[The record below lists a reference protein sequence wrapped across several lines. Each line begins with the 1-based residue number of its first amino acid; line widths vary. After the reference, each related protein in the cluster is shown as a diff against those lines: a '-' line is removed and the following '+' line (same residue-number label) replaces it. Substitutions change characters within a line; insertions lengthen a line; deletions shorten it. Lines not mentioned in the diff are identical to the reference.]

1 MDPRPAL
8 AVLVAV
14 LLLGS
19 TGFAVDVT
27 GGRQYEP
34 VAFEDTIELG
44 LTGAVTVRADDES
57 FVVPRAEAFYSG
69 YRYVVGY
76 SGVETL
82 VDHLNSEGREA
93 TVGRPLA
100 VFVTDFAD
108 SEVTLSPEGYLTL
121 PDSPGAHTGWVP
133 ASEAVY
139 VVGSAART
147 PAGPVVVPFS
157 DPTAAESFVG
167 AYGGEVRPWSEVRE
181 TSFGTGPATR
191 ERMREA
197 VAERRAWADRQVA
210 ATRPL
215 LDRPVS
221 VVVGEDAPTV
231 PAAVERAPPNTTVR
245 VPAGTYDVT
254 NLTIAKPLTLRG
266 AGNATHLRGDRNG
279 SVVRVRA
286 ADVAVVD
293 LRVTGVGNRTSP
305 DVRPGNDT
313 DWDYAIQMGYGFG
326 DAAVDVVDANGTLVR
341 GVWTRTPANGI
352 LLRDTNRSVVES
364 VTVVGPTEWVD
375 GFMGVMSMRARPV
388 VQDSTFLEGRDGVY
402 THLSDGIVVRD
413 NRMRGNRFGV
423 HLMYTSDAL
432 LSNNTARD
440 TGVGLIV
447 MTRPEG
453 NALVDNDV
461 RSSNA
466 GINVAGGR
474 SYVAGNV
481 LVGNGY
487 GLQTPSR
494 RTLYERNVL
503 AYNDVGLRA
512 SSILP
517 TNRVVG
523 NDFVHNDRPVTAT
536 LGPLRVLT
544 VEGRGNYWADAPGFD
559 RDDDGVLDRRYSPT
573 GKVDPLV
580 GRVGGA
586 RTLAHSPA
594 LGAVRALGEAVP
606 GLRGTGAVDT
616 APLARPVRPDV
627 VSALEER
634 TNATAATAATEV
646 SG

>member
-8 AVLVAV
+8 AVLVVV

-19 TGFAVDVT
+19 TAFAVDVA

-44 LTGAVTVRADDES
+44 LTGAVTVRADGR
-57 FVVPRAEAFYSG
+57 FVVPKAEAFYSG

-76 SGVETL
+76 YGVETL

-108 SEVTLSPEGYLTL
+108 SDVSLSPEGYLTV
-121 PDSPGAHTGWVP
+121 PQGPGAGTGWVP

-157 DPTAAESFVG
+157 ERVAAESFV
-167 AYGGEVRPWSEVRE
+167 AAHGGEVRQWREIRE
-181 TSFGTGPATR
+181 TSFGTGAATR
-191 ERMREA
+191 ERMRES
-197 VAERRAWADRQVA
+197 VAERRAWADRQAA

-221 VVVGEDAPTV
+221 VVVGEDAPTLG
-231 PAAVERAPPNTTVR
+231 AALERAPPNTTVR
-245 VPAGTYDVT
+245 VPAGTYDVST
-254 NLTIAKPLTLRG
+254 VTVGKPLTLRG
-266 AGNATHLRGDRNG
+266 AGNDTHLRGDGNG

-286 ADVAVVD
+286 SGVAVVD
-293 LRVTGVGNRTSP
+293 LRVTGVGNETSP
-305 DVRPGNDT
+305 DVRRENDT
-313 DWDYAIQMGYGFG
+313 EWDYAVQMGYGFG
-326 DAAVDVVDANGTLVR
+326 DAAVDVVAANGTLVR
-341 GVWTRTPANGI
+341 GVWTRTPANGV
-352 LLRDTNRSVVES
+352 LLRDTSGSVVED
-364 VTVVGPTEWVD
+364 VTVVGSEDWMD

-388 VQDSTFLEGRDGVY
+388 VQDSTFLRGRDGVY

-413 NRMRGNRFGV
+413 NRMVGNRFGV

-432 LSNNTARD
+432 VANNTVREAV
-440 TGVGLIV
+440 TAGLIV

-453 NALVDNDV
+453 NALVGNDV
-461 RSSNA
+461 RDSAA
-466 GINVAGGR
+466 GVNVAGGR
-474 SYVAGNV
+474 SYVAENV
-481 LVGNGY
+481 LVGNRY
-487 GLQTPSR
+487 GIQAPSKR
-494 RTLYERNVL
+494 SLYERNVV

-517 TNRVVG
+517 TDRVVA
-523 NDFVHNDRPVTAT
+523 NDFVHNGRPVTAS

-559 RDDDGVLDRRYSPT
+559 RDGDGVLERRYDPT

-580 GRVGGA
+580 GQVGAA

-594 LGAVRALGEAVP
+594 IAAVRALGDAVP

-616 APLARPVRPDV
+616 APLARPVRPGV
-627 VSALEER
+627 VAALDGPA
-634 TNATAATAATEV
+634 NGTEV
-646 SG
+646 AA

>member
-8 AVLVAV
+8 AVLVVV

-19 TGFAVDVT
+19 TAFAVDVA

-44 LTGAVTVRADDES
+44 LTGAVTVRADGR
-57 FVVPRAEAFYSG
+57 FVVPKAEAFYSG

-76 SGVETL
+76 YGVETL

-108 SEVTLSPEGYLTL
+108 SDVSLSPEGYLTV
-121 PDSPGAHTGWVP
+121 PQGPGAGTGWVP

-157 DPTAAESFVG
+157 ERVAAESFV
-167 AYGGEVRPWSEVRE
+167 AAHGGEVRQWREIRE
-181 TSFGTGPATR
+181 TSFGTGAATR
-191 ERMREA
+191 ERMRES
-197 VAERRAWADRQVA
+197 VAERRAWADRQAA

-221 VVVGEDAPTV
+221 VVVGEDAPTLG
-231 PAAVERAPPNTTVR
+231 AALERAPPNTTVR
-245 VPAGTYDVT
+245 VPAGTYDVST
-254 NLTIAKPLTLRG
+254 VTVGKPLTLRG
-266 AGNATHLRGDRNG
+266 AGNDTHLRGDGNG

-286 ADVAVVD
+286 SGVAVVD
-293 LRVTGVGNRTSP
+293 LRVTGVGNETSP
-305 DVRPGNDT
+305 DVRRENDT
-313 DWDYAIQMGYGFG
+313 EWDYAVQMGYGFG
-326 DAAVDVVDANGTLVR
+326 DAAVDVVAANGTLVR
-341 GVWTRTPANGI
+341 GVWTRTPANGV
-352 LLRDTNRSVVES
+352 LLRDTSDSVVED
-364 VTVVGPTEWVD
+364 VTVVGSEDWMD

-388 VQDSTFLEGRDGVY
+388 VQDSTFLRGRDGVY

-413 NRMRGNRFGV
+413 NRMVGNRFGV

-432 LSNNTARD
+432 VANNTVREAV
-440 TGVGLIV
+440 TAGLIV

-453 NALVDNDV
+453 NALVGNDV
-461 RSSNA
+461 RDSAA
-466 GINVAGGR
+466 GVNVAGGR
-474 SYVAGNV
+474 SYVAENV
-481 LVGNGY
+481 LVGNRY
-487 GLQTPSR
+487 GIQAPSKR
-494 RTLYERNVL
+494 SLYERNVV

-517 TNRVVG
+517 TDRVVA
-523 NDFVHNDRPVTAT
+523 NDFVHNGRPVTAS

-559 RDDDGVLDRRYSPT
+559 RDGDGVLERRYNPT

-580 GRVGGA
+580 GQVGAA

-594 LGAVRALGEAVP
+594 IAAVRALGDAVP

-616 APLARPVRPDV
+616 APLARPVRPGV
-627 VSALEER
+627 VAALDGPA
-634 TNATAATAATEV
+634 NGTEV
-646 SG
+646 AA

>member
-8 AVLVAV
+8 AILVSM
-14 LLLGS
+14 LLLAS
-19 TGFAVDVT
+19 AAFAVDVA

-44 LTGAVTVRADDES
+44 LTGAVTVQAGEGRSS
-57 FVVPRAEAFYSG
+57 FVVPKAEVFYSE

-76 SGVETL
+76 YGVETL
-82 VDHLNSEGREA
+82 VDHLNSEGRAA

-108 SEVTLSPEGYLTL
+108 SGVTISSEGYLQI
-121 PDSPGAHTGWVP
+121 PNAPGEGTEWVP

-139 VVGSAART
+139 VVGSGART
-147 PAGPVVVPFS
+147 PAGSVVVPFS
-157 DPTAAESFVG
+157 SRSAAASF
-167 AYGGEVRPWSEVRE
+167 ADAHGGEIRSWDAVRE
-181 TSFGTGPATR
+181 MSFGTGTATR

-197 VAERRAWADRQVA
+197 VAGRDARADRQVT

-215 LDRPVS
+215 TERRVS
-221 VVVGEDAPTV
+221 VVVGEDTRTV
-231 PAAVERAPPNTTVR
+231 AAAVARAPPNTTVR
-245 VPAGTYDVT
+245 VPAGTYDVP
-254 NLTIAKPLTLRG
+254 NLTIDKPLTLRG
-266 AGNATHLRGDRNG
+266 TGNATNLRGDENG
-279 SVVRVRA
+279 SVIRVRA
-286 ADVAVVD
+286 SNVAVVD
-293 LRVTGVGNRTSP
+293 LRITGVGNETSP
-305 DVRPGNDT
+305 DVKRVNDT
-313 DWDYAIQMGYGFG
+313 DWDYAVQMGYGFG
-326 DAAVDVVDANGTLVR
+326 DAAVDVADANGTLVS

-352 LLRDTNRSVVES
+352 LLRNTNGSVVER
-364 VTVVGPTEWVD
+364 VTVAGEAEWKD

-432 LSNNTARD
+432 LANNTARD
-440 TGVGLIV
+440 TSVGLIV

-461 RSSNA
+461 RASNA

-503 AYNDVGLRA
+503 ASNEVGLRA

-517 TNRVVG
+517 TNRVVA
-523 NDFVHNDRPVTAT
+523 NDFLHNDRPVTAT

-544 VEGRGNYWADAPGFD
+544 VEGRGNYWAGAPGFD
-559 RDDDGVLDRRYSPT
+559 RDGDGVLERSYRPT
-573 GKVDPLV
+573 GSVDRVV
-580 GRVGGA
+580 GQVGAA

-594 LGAVRALGEAVP
+594 VAAVRALGEAVP
-606 GLRGTGAVDT
+606 GLRGTGAIDT
-616 APLARPVRPDV
+616 APLARPVRPDIV
-627 VSALEER
+627 ARLNE
-634 TNATAATAATEV
+634 TTDGTEV
-646 SG
+646 TG

>member
-8 AVLVAV
+8 AVLVVV

-19 TGFAVDVT
+19 TAFAVDVA

-44 LTGAVTVRADDES
+44 LTGAVTVRADGR
-57 FVVPRAEAFYSG
+57 FVVPKAEAFYSG

-76 SGVETL
+76 YGVETL

-108 SEVTLSPEGYLTL
+108 SDVSLSPEGYLTV
-121 PDSPGAHTGWVP
+121 PQGPGAGTGWVP

-157 DPTAAESFVG
+157 ERVAAESFV
-167 AYGGEVRPWSEVRE
+167 AAHGGEVRQWREIRE
-181 TSFGTGPATR
+181 TSFGTGAATR
-191 ERMREA
+191 ERMRES
-197 VAERRAWADRQVA
+197 VAERRAWADRQAA

-221 VVVGEDAPTV
+221 VVVGEDAPTLG
-231 PAAVERAPPNTTVR
+231 AALERAPPNTTVR
-245 VPAGTYDVT
+245 VPAGTYDVST
-254 NLTIAKPLTLRG
+254 VTVGKPLTLRG
-266 AGNATHLRGDRNG
+266 AGNDTHLRGDGNG

-286 ADVAVVD
+286 SGVAVVD
-293 LRVTGVGNRTSP
+293 LRVTGVGNETSP
-305 DVRPGNDT
+305 DVRRENDT
-313 DWDYAIQMGYGFG
+313 EWDYAVQMGYGFG
-326 DAAVDVVDANGTLVR
+326 DAAVDVVAANGTLVR
-341 GVWTRTPANGI
+341 GVWTRTPANGV
-352 LLRDTNRSVVES
+352 LLRDTSGSVVED
-364 VTVVGPTEWVD
+364 VTVVGSEDWMD

-388 VQDSTFLEGRDGVY
+388 VQDSTFLRGRDGVY

-413 NRMRGNRFGV
+413 NRMVGNRFGV

-432 LSNNTARD
+432 VANNTVREAV
-440 TGVGLIV
+440 TAGLIV

-453 NALVDNDV
+453 NALVGNDV
-461 RSSNA
+461 RDSAA
-466 GINVAGGR
+466 GVNVAGGR
-474 SYVAGNV
+474 SYVAENV
-481 LVGNGY
+481 LVGNRY
-487 GLQTPSR
+487 GIQAPSKR
-494 RTLYERNVL
+494 SLYERNVV

-517 TNRVVG
+517 TDRVVA
-523 NDFVHNDRPVTAT
+523 NDFVHNGRPVTAS

-559 RDDDGVLDRRYSPT
+559 RDGDGVLERRYNPT

-580 GRVGGA
+580 GQVGAA

-594 LGAVRALGEAVP
+594 IAAVRALGDAVP

-616 APLARPVRPDV
+616 APLARPVRPGV
-627 VSALEER
+627 VAALDGPA
-634 TNATAATAATEV
+634 NGTEV
-646 SG
+646 AA